1 MNRSAPRAS
10 RFLLLV
16 LAFAASLAGIARAA
30 GGDDETI
37 QNFKRYYGSYKDT
50 PSRVE
55 AILTL
60 ENHEDVAVVEVLV
73 PKLKETE
80 GEIVRA
86 AVRVLSGFKTRPPID
101 ALLAILKADKNE
113 TVRTGILRAI
123 AEGKYKE
130 LGPSVQACLLD
141 KSWDVRRRALQ
152 ALVASGEV
160 DPLTMVVPLCADPE
174 PGVRCTALDA
184 LTALGSEH
192 VVPPAIAALQDDV
205 WQVRKSAIAGL
216 TKVRSAQS
224 VQPLLLRLDKEEG
237 LLVPDIAEALASLTG
252 KEFGSAVDKWKA
264 WWAEVGATFTLP
276 TPEAIAY
283 LRQKRSASTGGPPR
297 EYLKSGVVEYHGID
311 TPSRSIIFVIDCSG
325 SMEALVTEKERFEG
339 GHYPSFMRIDI
350 VKTELQRTI
359 DHLEPFVNFN
369 VLAFAT
375 DVDPWKK
382 DLVPANILNKSA
394 AKDWVGR
401 LQAIGGASK
410 EDLAAVGLGGSA
422 SLDKGKTNTYGALMA
437 ALDVKPGGA
446 RTGDKNY
453 VVDVDTIFFL
463 SDGRPTVGQF
473 VDPDDILRE
482 LAAANELRKVV
493 IHTIAIGEF
502 QKDFMRKIAE
512 RNGGVFVD
520 LGK

>member
-1 MNRSAPRAS
+1 MTRSARPSLRL
-10 RFLLLV
+10 LLLV
-16 LAFAASLAGIARAA
+16 LVFAAGVATIARAA
-30 GGDDETI
+30 SRDDEAI
-37 QNFKRYYGSYKDT
+37 ANFKKYYGTYKDT
-50 PSRVE
+50 SSRVE

-60 ENHEDVAVVEVLV
+60 EGDESNAVVEVLV
-73 PKLKETE
+73 PKLKEADS
-80 GEIVRA
+80 EIVRA
-86 AVRVLSGFKTRPPID
+86 AVRVLSGFKTRPPVD
-101 ALLAILKADKNE
+101 VLLGILKTDKTE
-113 TVRTGILRAI
+113 ATRTGILRAI

-130 LGPSVQACLLD
+130 LGPNVQACLAD
-141 KSWDVRRRALQ
+141 KSWEVRRRALQ
-152 ALVASGEV
+152 ALVAAGEV
-160 DPLTMVVPLCADPE
+160 DVNTMVVPLCADPE
-174 PGVRCTALDA
+174 PGVRLTAIDA
-184 LTALGSEH
+184 LTAIGSEA
-192 VVPPAIAALQDDV
+192 VVPPAIKALQDEV
-205 WQVRKSAIAGL
+205 WQVRKSAIAAL
-216 TKVRSAQS
+216 TRVRSALS
-224 VQPLLLRLDKEEG
+224 VPALITSLEKEEG
-237 LLVPDIAEALASLTG
+237 VLVPDVAEALASLTG

-264 WWAEVGATFTLP
+264 WWAESGANFTLP
-276 TPEAIAY
+276 SSEAIAY
-283 LRQKRSASTGGPPR
+283 LRGKRDARTGGPPR

-339 GHYPSFMRIDI
+339 GHYPSYTRIDI

-359 DHLEPFVNFN
+359 DHLEPYVNFN
-369 VLAFAT
+369 VFAFAT

-382 DLVPANILNKSA
+382 GLVPANILNKSA

-401 LQAIGGASK
+401 LQAIGGSSK
-410 EDLAAVGLGGSA
+410 EDLAAVGLAGSA

-453 VVDVDTIFFL
+453 AVDVDTIFFL

-482 LAAANELRKVV
+482 LASVNELRKVV

>member
-1 MNRSAPRAS
+1 MTGSASHALR
-10 RFLLLV
+10 LLFFV
-16 LAFAASLAGIARAA
+16 LALVANVARAA
-30 GGDDETI
+30 PGDDDTI
-37 QNFKRYYGSYKDT
+37 ANFKRYYGSYKDT

-60 ENHEDVAVVEVLV
+60 EGHEDIAVVDVLV
-73 PKLKETE
+73 PKLKEAE
-80 GEIVRA
+80 AEIVRA

-101 ALLAILKADKNE
+101 ELLGILKTDKNE
-113 TVRTGILRAI
+113 PIRTGILRAI

-130 LGPSVQACLLD
+130 LGPNVQACLLD

-152 ALVASGEV
+152 ALAAAGEL
-160 DPLTMVVPLCADPE
+160 DPLTIPTTVVPLCADPE
-174 PGVRCTALDA
+174 PGVRCTAIDT

-216 TKVRSAQS
+216 TKVRSALS
-224 VQPLLLRLDKEEG
+224 VPPLIIQLDKEEG
-237 LLVPDIAEALASLTG
+237 LLVPDIAEALAGLTG
-252 KEFGSAVDKWKA
+252 KEFGSKVDQWKA
-264 WWAEVGATFTLP
+264 WWAESGPAFKLP

-283 LRQKRSASTGGPPR
+283 LRGTRAASTGGPPR
-297 EYLKSGVVEYHGID
+297 DYLKSGVVEYHGID
-311 TPSRSIIFVIDCSG
+311 TPSRSILFVIDCSG

-339 GHYPSFMRIDI
+339 GKYPSFMRIDI

-369 VLAFAT
+369 VLSYAT
-375 DVDPWKK
+375 DIDPWKK
-382 DLVPANILNKSA
+382 GLVPANILNKSA

-401 LQAIGGASK
+401 LIAIGGSSK
-410 EDLAAVGLGGSA
+410 EDLATMGLTGSA
-422 SLDKGKTNTYGALMA
+422 NLEKGKTNTYGALMA
-437 ALDVKPGGA
+437 ALDVKAAGTRA
-446 RTGDKNY
+446 TDKGY
-453 VVDVDTIFFL
+453 AVEVDTIFFL